1 MWQVFGM
8 LYEMFQKDG
17 IDYFTGEKIQYKALL
32 AARLRKIQ
40 FKPLLAARLR
50 KIQYKAL
57 LTARFRLVV
66 GLMNDGNLHLIT
78 VMSFCQTL

>member
-17 IDYFTGEKIQYKALL
+17 IDYFTGEKKLYKTLLAALYKALL
-32 AARLRKIQ
+32 AVRLRQ
-40 FKPLLAARLR
+40 L
-50 KIQYKAL
+50 
-57 LTARFRLVV
+57 V